1 MYWVNV
7 HYYETLNEFLEFAKQ
22 AGILLAGGTVDATAA
37 LSNVPIEK
45 PLCIIIGNE
54 QRGLSEAAQSACDI
68 RYQIP
73 MFGMSESLNL
83 SVSAAISLYD
93 TTSRKRQQL
102 KCASDLTQQEQST
115 LRAQYYLNSVSA
127 RLSEALF

>member
-1 MYWVNV
+1 MV
-7 HYYETLNEFLEFAKQ
+7 
-22 AGILLAGGTVDATAA
+22 AGGTVDATVA
-37 LSNVPIEK
+37 LSDVPVEK

-54 QRGLSEAAQSACDI
+54 QRGLSKSAQAACDI

-93 TTSRKRQQL
+93 TTSRKRQLL
-102 KCASDLTQQEQST
+102 KCASDLTQDQQAT